1 MAVLCSCMSWTPATS
16 IGPRAVHPSRMSGLR
31 EHRESTG
38 LSQSYRESS
47 DLVGKDYSPGSFRLF
62 SCRSTPLSSFFST
75 FADRFACKT
84 WRCESAHSR
93 QRKWAYSAQFWCNLS
108 PLDATLLDPLV
119 CVADKGLAQYLSLVD
134 ATLTKNIGVGARLW
148 LTRHPAKD
156 VCPERPSG
164 TRDLSSHPIA
174 DSVLVGK
181 GSFYATLLASSF
193 HSLQQ
198 ERFTTRF
205 HSAGSAL
212 FLKTAGCTGSLP
224 ILELATRPSPLAT
237 SFASSTHSRGRHP
250 FRRKLNHAV
259 S

>member
-1 MAVLCSCMSWTPATS
+1 MLHYCMSWTPATS
-16 IGPRAVHPSRMSGLR
+16 NGNRALHPSGIGVLS

-38 LSQSYRESS
+38 LCRSHPGAS
-47 DLVGKDYSPGSFRLF
+47 DPVAKDSPRFAYFF
-62 SCRSTPLSSFFST
+62 SCRSTPLTPFFT
-75 FADRFACKT
+75 VFAHPFRPDRGDART
-84 WRCESAHSR
+84 HSR
-93 QRKWAYSAQFWCNLS
+93 QRKWAYSAQFWCKLS
-108 PLDATLLDPLV
+108 PLDATLVSPLL
-119 CVADKGLAQYLSLVD
+119 CVASKGLAQYLSPVD

-156 VCPERPSG
+156 VCHERPSA

-181 GSFYATLLASSF
+181 RSF
-193 HSLQQ
+193 HASLLGWSLHSLPQ

-224 ILELATRPSPLAT
+224 VLELATRPSPLAT
-237 SFASSTHSRGRHP
+237 SFASSAHSRGRP
-250 FRRKLNHAV
+250 SNRRKLNHAV